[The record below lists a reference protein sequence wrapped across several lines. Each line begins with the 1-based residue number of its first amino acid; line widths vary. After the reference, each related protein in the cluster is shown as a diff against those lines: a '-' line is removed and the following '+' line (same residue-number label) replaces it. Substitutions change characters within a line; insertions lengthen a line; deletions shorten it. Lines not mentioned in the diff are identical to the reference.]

1 MSTVPAIRTTAP
13 YIGMLMLS
21 ACLDLFGLHNRFLV
35 DLELAHKASFSA
47 VSPYLG
53 ILSGMLWITGAG
65 FWIYFILKILP
76 AIIGRTNLNRR
87 LLRTIGLLA
96 TVQFLD
102 NLLLIFIDT
111 MNTSVKSYHLLMEG
125 ILLYFMIGFIFVF
138 WYWFFDYPSRSIGL
152 ATDVQAK
159 VNRISFPEEMGSSV
173 NNWQPGLLDYF
184 FLAMVAGI
192 NLGIA
197 EGHSLMGSRLK
208 VAHLFHTL
216 CMSAIFIIIVAR
228 AIDTMF

>member
-111 MNTSVKSYHLLMEG
+111 MNTSIKSYHLLMEG
-125 ILLYFMIGFIFVF
+125 ILLYFMIGFTFVF

-159 VNRISFPEEMGSSV
+159 VNRISFPEELATGV

>member
-111 MNTSVKSYHLLMEG
+111 MNTSV
-125 ILLYFMIGFIFVF
+125 
-138 WYWFFDYPSRSIGL
+138 
-152 ATDVQAK
+152 
-159 VNRISFPEEMGSSV
+159 
-173 NNWQPGLLDYF
+173 
-184 FLAMVAGI
+184 
-192 NLGIA
+192 
-197 EGHSLMGSRLK
+197 
-208 VAHLFHTL
+208 
-216 CMSAIFIIIVAR
+216 
-228 AIDTMF
+228 